1 MQRMAHPTKS
11 RRSMQRH
18 SSARC
23 QPLELRF
30 LAGRLAK
37 FGREGD
43 QPQSQANVGK
53 EHQVRVEPTRNP
65 VRCLSPFWPREAAR

>member
-1 MQRMAHPTKS
+1 VQRMAHPTKS

-18 SSARC
+18 SSTRC

-30 LAGRLAK
+30 LAGGLVK

-43 QPQSQANVGK
+43 QLQSQANVGK
-53 EHQVRVEPTRNP
+53 KAPG
-65 VRCLSPFWPREAAR
+65 ARRTNSQSGSVPGPILAT